1 MSSGPHGPIFF
12 IYLMLLKKKMD
23 CANNILAFHPNMLF
37 FLQDWWNSSNFA
49 GYYRTWN
56 VVVHDWLY
64 SYIYKDVY
72 KVCSKQI

>member
-1 MSSGPHGPIFF
+1 MCF
-12 IYLMLLKKKMD
+12 IRCREKTSIYS
-23 CANNILAFHPNMLF
+23 ILFT
-37 FLQDWWNSSNFA
+37 QDWWNSSNFA

-72 KVCSKQI
+72 KVCHLVINM

>member
-1 MSSGPHGPIFF
+1 M
-12 IYLMLLKKKMD
+12 
-23 CANNILAFHPNMLF
+23 NRLF
-37 FLQDWWNSSNFA
+37 MQDWWNSSNFA

-72 KVCSKQI
+72 KVRTFPFLCFVRHQGICQYITHFNFVDGVQAKHFTPGF